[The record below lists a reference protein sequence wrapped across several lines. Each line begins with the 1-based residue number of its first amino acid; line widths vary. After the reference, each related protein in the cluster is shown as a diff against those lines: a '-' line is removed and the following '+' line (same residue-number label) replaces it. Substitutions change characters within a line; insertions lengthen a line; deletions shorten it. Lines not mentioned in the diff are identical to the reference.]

1 MRLIISTWIVLG
13 LVLCNSCK
21 KSDDLQVIETEL
33 NVFVASLQTSPPTAS
48 DLSNRINNYLTGKPL
63 PFFGA
68 TVALLDANG
77 KVSVSPY
84 WYRFNGGWSEK
95 NLMNA
100 GYNIDAQDWLRN
112 PIDQKKSI
120 WTKPYFDAGGGDVW
134 MRTYSVPVIVNG
146 KIIAVATTDLQV
158 KQP

>member
-1 MRLIISTWIVLG
+1 MRLLLTLFIWLIAGT
-13 LVLCNSCK
+13 SCK
-21 KSDDLQVIETEL
+21 KTEDLTLIETEL
-33 NVFVASLQTSPPTAS
+33 NNFVVSLQSNPPTAN
-48 DLSNRINNYLTGKPL
+48 DLSDRIKNYITGKPL
-63 PFFGA
+63 QFFGS
-68 TVALLDANG
+68 TVSLLDANG
-77 KVSVSPY
+77 KVSTSPY
-84 WYRFNGGWSEK
+84 WYRFNGNWSSK

-100 GYNIDAQDWLRN
+100 GYNIDTQDWLRN

-158 KQP
+158 SRP

>member
-1 MRLIISTWIVLG
+1 MVTGWFLSS
-13 LVLCNSCK
+13 SCK
-21 KSDDLQVIETEL
+21 KSENLQLIETEL
-33 NVFVASLQTSPPTAS
+33 NVFVASLQSVPPTAS
-48 DLSNRINNYLTGKPL
+48 DLSGRIKSYLSTQPL
-63 PFFGA
+63 SFFGA
-68 TVALLDANG
+68 TVAMLDANG
-77 KVSVSPY
+77 KVVISPY
-84 WYRFNGGWSEK
+84 WYRLNGGWSEK

-100 GYNIDAQDWLRN
+100 GYNIDTQDWLRN

-158 KQP
+158 SRP